1 MKHKILL
8 ILLFVGFV
16 FTSCDK
22 GDFEYEDKFKDSQEV
37 WNRFKKQTNN
47 TYGYTTTGST
57 WVGYSWQTT
66 ISVYNGKVNQ
76 RSFKYTGYPN
86 DVSPDL
92 ELEWTE
98 NVLELG
104 SHKDTPASDVLT
116 LDEVYQKAEQDWLK
130 KRKGTETYFETKNDG
145 MISLCGYNEKGCQD
159 DCFTGISIKSINWIT
174 FD

>member
-1 MKHKILL
+1 MKHKMLL

-22 GDFEYEDKFKDSQEV
+22 DDFEYEDKFKDSQKV
-37 WNRFKKQTNN
+37 LNRFKEQTGN
-47 TYGYTTTGST
+47 TYESTTTGGT

-66 ISVYNGKVNQ
+66 ITVYNGKVNQ
-76 RSFKYTGYPN
+76 RSFKYTGYPSE
-86 DVSPDL
+86 VSPNL

-116 LDEVYQKAEQDWLK
+116 LDEVYQRAEQDWLK

-145 MISLCGYNEKGCQD
+145 MISLCGYSENNCAD
-159 DCFTGISIKSINWIT
+159 DCFRGISIRNIT
-174 FD
+174 GGIID

>member
-1 MKHKILL
+1 MLL

-22 GDFEYEDKFKDSQEV
+22 DDFEYEDKFKDSQKV
-37 WNRFKKQTNN
+37 LNRFKEQTGN
-47 TYGYTTTGST
+47 TYEYTTTGGT

-66 ISVYNGKVNQ
+66 ITVYNGKVNQ
-76 RSFKYTGYPN
+76 RSFKYTGYPSE
-86 DVSPDL
+86 VSPNL

-116 LDEVYQKAEQDWLK
+116 LDEVYQRAEQDWLK

-145 MISLCGYNEKGCQD
+145 MISLCGYSENNCAD
-159 DCFTGISIKSINWIT
+159 DCFRGISIRNIT
-174 FD
+174 GGIID

>member
-1 MKHKILL
+1 MKHKVLL
-8 ILLFVGFV
+8 ILLFVGFA

-22 GDFEYEDKFKDSQEV
+22 GDFEYEDKFKDSKEV
-37 WNRFKKQTNN
+37 WSRFKKQTNN
-47 TYGYTTTGST
+47 TYEYTTTGST

-66 ISVYNGKVNQ
+66 ITVYDGKVNR

-104 SHKDTPASDVLT
+104 SHKNTPASDVLT
-116 LDEVYQKAEQDWLK
+116 LDEVYEKAKQDWLK
-130 KRKGTETYFETKNDG
+130 KRKDTQTYFETKNEG

-159 DCFTGISIKSINWIT
+159 DCFRGISIKSINSIT